1 MLILL
6 ITHCASA
13 NTKKKK
19 LASKYIILLISR
31 QGTLSRKT
39 RDTPKKKE
47 RRSFPSR
54 HYLSRARAEY
64 GKIAQQNALSKLARE
79 EVSAYTHAHTHTHA
93 S

>member
-1 MLILL
+1 M

-19 LASKYIILLISR
+19 LASKYIILLIAR
-31 QGTLSRKT
+31 QL
-39 RDTPKKKE
+39 KKKRTE
-47 RRSFPSR
+47 VFYSQHGTI

-93 S
+93 RIVALS